1 MVCLNNKEIKNE
13 LCNMLESLKS
23 VFEKYNIK
31 YSVMSG
37 TLLGAVRHNGFIPWD
52 DDIDIAM
59 LREDYEKFIQLIKK
73 GRLKKYSLEAVG
85 EEIGNGYLPFLKVMN
100 RKIVVEEDLN
110 LRLMNESYL
119 WIDIFP
125 FDYIEESEMQQR
137 INYIKK
143 QRNLFG
149 RKICQL
155 EKYYKQKKG
164 MKKIYYL
171 IMSCYYKNKDI
182 HEISNNIIQLSN
194 LYKPL
199 VDKDEKKLSSVL
211 VTADSF
217 FKKIGLLFVVYTLI
231 LATVYPIIFKTR
243 FSYGYIFLLTMILS
257 VNLLIQYMF
266 SLTLKTILNADKKGY
281 IVNFTQTIIVICNII
296 LAIISVIIYPS
307 IHVLKLI
314 SGMLF
319 ILQPVVFGKY
329 VKSHYHIDWRAPRD
343 NSLIKERWN
352 GFAINLAAFIH
363 NSTDITILTIF
374 TSLKIVSIYSVYNLV
389 SSGIKQ
395 LINACLTGIA
405 HTVGQAYAKRNFDEL
420 NQKMDIYE
428 YIVFVLVYFFF
439 TVSALLITPFVQ
451 MYTKG
456 IFSLFL
462 HHRIY
467 RDLKAFLVT
476 VISLA

>member
-171 IMSCYYKNKDI
+171 IMSCYYKSKDI
-182 HEISNNIIQLSN
+182 HEISNNIIQLSKQTCQYCDFMADLSWGSTEIKKCVPSYLFN
-194 LYKPL
+194 ELADYQFENITVKGF
-199 VDKDEKKLSSVL
+199 KDYDTYLTAIYGDYMKLPPESQ
-211 VTADSF
+211 
-217 FKKIGLLFVVYTLI
+217 
-231 LATVYPIIFKTR
+231 R
-243 FSYGYIFLLTMILS
+243 
-257 VNLLIQYMF
+257 
-266 SLTLKTILNADKKGY
+266 
-281 IVNFTQTIIVICNII
+281 
-296 LAIISVIIYPS
+296 
-307 IHVLKLI
+307 
-314 SGMLF
+314 
-319 ILQPVVFGKY
+319 
-329 VKSHYHIDWRAPRD
+329 
-343 NSLIKERWN
+343 
-352 GFAINLAAFIH
+352 INH
-363 NSTDITILTIF
+363 
-374 TSLKIVSIYSVYNLV
+374 
-389 SSGIKQ
+389 GIKAWRVAE
-395 LINACLTGIA
+395 NE
-405 HTVGQAYAKRNFDEL
+405 K
-420 NQKMDIYE
+420 
-428 YIVFVLVYFFF
+428 
-439 TVSALLITPFVQ
+439 
-451 MYTKG
+451 
-456 IFSLFL
+456 
-462 HHRIY
+462 
-467 RDLKAFLVT
+467 
-476 VISLA
+476 